1 MTRSDLL
8 TISFL
13 ALLFLAAICLAG
25 QHNMESDSLIAK
37 IENLEAQ
44 LRVKTGPP
52 VVHGKYVTVSG
63 KEIIVEVQTDEN
75 Y

>member
-13 ALLFLAAICLAG
+13 ALLFIAALLLAG
-25 QHNMESDSLIAK
+25 QHNLESESLIVK

-52 VVHGKYVTVSG
+52 VVHGKYVTVYGGEIAVEG
-63 KEIIVEVQTDEN
+63 K
-75 Y
+75 

>member
-13 ALLFLAAICLAG
+13 ALLFIAAICLAG
-25 QHNMESDSLIAK
+25 QHNMEPESLIAK

-52 VVHGKYVTVSG
+52 VVHGKYVTVYNE
-63 KEIIVEVQTDEN
+63 EITVEGE
-75 Y
+75 

>member
-13 ALLFLAAICLAG
+13 ALLFAAAILLAG
-25 QHNMESDSLIAK
+25 QHNLESESLIAK

-52 VVHGKYVTVSG
+52 VVTGKYVTVYNG
-63 KEIIVEVQTDEN
+63 KEIVVEGQ
-75 Y
+75 

>member
-1 MTRSDLL
+1 MTHSDLL

-13 ALLFLAAICLAG
+13 ALLFVAAICLAG
-25 QHNMESDSLIAK
+25 QHNMESNSLIAK

-52 VVHGKYVTVSG
+52 VVTGKYVTVYN
-63 KEIIVEVQTDEN
+63 KEIVVEEK
-75 Y
+75 

>member
-8 TISFL
+8 TITFL
-13 ALLFLAAICLAG
+13 ALLFAAAILLAG
-25 QHNMESDSLIAK
+25 QHNLESDSRDAK

-52 VVHGKYVTVSG
+52 TVYGKYVTVING
-63 KEIIVEVQTDEN
+63 KEIVVEEK
-75 Y
+75 